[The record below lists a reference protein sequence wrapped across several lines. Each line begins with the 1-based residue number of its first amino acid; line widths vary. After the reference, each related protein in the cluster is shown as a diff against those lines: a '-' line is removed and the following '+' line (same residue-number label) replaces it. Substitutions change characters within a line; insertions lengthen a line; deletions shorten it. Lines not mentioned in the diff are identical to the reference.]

1 MKFLYQ
7 TMHIH
12 ELIIDGFKSY
22 ASRTVVSG
30 FDPHFNAITGLNG
43 SGKSNI
49 LDAICFVLGISNLS
63 QVRVGNLQEL
73 VYKQGQAGVT
83 KATVTIVFD
92 NSDPSTSPIG
102 HESSKQLT
110 VTRQIAIGGKNKYM
124 INGHTVQ
131 QQQVQNL
138 FHSVQLNVNNPH
150 FLIMQGRI
158 TKVLNMKPME
168 ILSMIE
174 EAAGTRMFET
184 KKQAALKTIEK
195 KQAKVEE
202 LTKVMNTEI
211 VPTLDKLRSERQNYN
226 KWTSNKT
233 EIDRLERLVVAY
245 DYQEAVSKASASEED
260 KLKIVRELEHL
271 ENEQKECKNE
281 ISLMDGQINAL
292 LAQRNGELED
302 SLLQK
307 KKVADAMSKDLVKMD
322 SAAKNQQET
331 LASEKE
337 TIATLKKQVEGAGNQ
352 LAQKQSELAAATE
365 KVVAK
370 EAEVESAEKE
380 TAALQNK
387 FQNALAGVA
396 DETTADTLSLPEQ
409 VRTWEAV
416 ARDSETKM
424 KQINLKSEHVKT
436 ELKAV
441 SKDAKTENVGY
452 KNMLAESEQLESD
465 IKQAGTEIVK
475 LNKMFNIA
483 EEPVI
488 RKKAEKVSA
497 EINTM
502 TNMVDTLTAMI
513 NAKLAFE
520 FKDPVK
526 GFNRSSVKG
535 LVAKLVTVK
544 DQRAATALEIAAGSK
559 LFQVVVDNDQ
569 TGKLLIEKGQLQ
581 KRVTILPLNKISP
594 RTMDP
599 TRLSAAK
606 ELAKQGNGSAQLGLE
621 LVGYDDEIKKAIE
634 YVFGNVI
641 VCDTAAVA
649 QSITFNKTIAAKTVT
664 LDGDV
669 YEAGGTMSGGSKN
682 NMGQLLS
689 SLTELATASDAVAKL
704 KIELKSLE
712 ATLLKLENASSG
724 VKEMESAVE
733 LKTEA
738 LKMLKDKLSATT
750 YAQTVEKIK
759 ALEGELTNYQ
769 EELVLLQGKIKEAQ
783 EKLKTLRSSEKD
795 VKKARETAMKEME
808 RDIKSSQ
815 KIVSKLRTELTKLK
829 HERVVLQGQMDSIRK
844 ETEQATEQIA
854 NAGGVT
860 ARMEAEVDDLKRKAS
875 VLRAQYETASLEV
888 SSLSQEIQRC
898 NKEIK
903 HMEKVKDKCVK
914 TIQSDTL
921 EAKKLEHKLE
931 QWKKD
936 SVEASRRLKQLVK
949 QHTWIDTDKQHF
961 GVPGSDYEFP
971 AGEDVKSTRS
981 KLGSLNAEQDK
992 LSKKINKKVIGMI
1005 EKAES
1010 EADELGRKKQVVLN
1024 DKSKIEAVIA
1034 ELDVKKQQEL
1044 QTTWLKVNRDFGSIF
1059 STLLPGTHA
1068 KLEPLEGKEVGDGLE
1083 VKVAFNNVWKD
1094 SLTELSGGQRSL
1106 LALSL
1111 ILSLLLFKPAP
1122 MYILDEVDA
1131 ALDLSHTQNIGLM
1144 LRTHFSHSQFVVV
1157 SLKEGMFNN
1166 ANVIFRTRFVDGI
1179 SGVSRTVVGGKS
1191 SAPLA
1196 PHNPNV
1202 SKGAVANKKSKTSK
1216 GPQRSEEN
1224 ENESVL

>member
-1 MKFLYQ
+1 
-7 TMHIH
+7 MHIH
-12 ELIIDGFKSY
+12 EIIIDGFKSY

-49 LDAICFVLGISNLS
+49 LDSICFVLGISNLS

-73 VYKQGQAGVT
+73 VYKQGQAGIT

-92 NSDPSTSPIG
+92 NSDPSTSPVG
-102 HESSKQLT
+102 HESSKQIT
-110 VTRQIAIGGKNKYM
+110 VTRQVAIGGKNKYM

-158 TKVLNMKPME
+158 TKVLNMKPLE

-211 VPTLDKLRSERQNYN
+211 VPTLDKLRDERQSYN
-226 KWTSNKT
+226 KWTSNGN
-233 EIDRLERLVVAY
+233 EINVLERLVIAY
-245 DYQEAVSKASASEED
+245 DYKEAVSKASASEED
-260 KLKIVRELEHL
+260 KMKIVRELEHL
-271 ENEQKECKNE
+271 VNEQEQCKNE
-281 ISLMDGQINAL
+281 IKDAEGEITTL
-292 LAQRNGELED
+292 LGQRNGELES

-307 KKVADAMSKDLVKMD
+307 KKTADAMSKDLVKMD

-331 LASEKE
+331 LVAEKE
-337 TIATLKKQVEGAGNQ
+337 TVSALQKQVEGADEQ
-352 LAQKQSELAAATE
+352 LVQKEAELAAASQ

-370 EAEVESAEKE
+370 EAEVETAEGQ
-380 TAALQNK
+380 TAALRDK
-387 FQNALAGVA
+387 FQKALAGVA

-424 KQINLKSEHVKT
+424 KQINMKSEHVKT

-441 SKDAKTENVGY
+441 SKDAKTENAGY
-452 KNMLAESEQLESD
+452 KKMLAESEQLEGA
-465 IKQAGTEIVK
+465 IKQAESEIVK
-475 LNKMFNIA
+475 LNKMSNAA
-483 EEPVI
+483 EEPLV
-488 RKKAEKVSA
+488 RSKAEKVA
-497 EINTM
+497 ADINGM
-502 TNMVDTLTAMI
+502 TNKVDTLTAMI

-569 TGKLLIEKGQLQ
+569 TGKLLIEKGQLL
-581 KRVTILPLNKISP
+581 KRVTILPLNKITP

-599 TRLSAAK
+599 AKLKAAK
-606 ELAKQGNGSAQLGLE
+606 DLAKQGNGTAQLGLE
-621 LVGYDDEIKKAIE
+621 LVGYDEEIRRAIE
-634 YVFGNVI
+634 YVFGNVV
-641 VCDTAAVA
+641 VCDTAAIA
-649 QSITFNKTIAAKTVT
+649 QSITFNKSIATRTVT
-664 LDGDV
+664 LEGDV

-689 SLTELATASDAVAKL
+689 SITELASVSEAVAKL
-704 KIELKSLE
+704 KVELKGLE
-712 ATLLKLENASSG
+712 TTLHKLDTASSSA
-724 VKEMESAVE
+724 KEMESAVE

-750 YAQTVEKIK
+750 YAQTLEKVK
-759 ALEGELTNYQ
+759 SLEAELTSHQ
-769 EELVLLQGKIKEAQ
+769 EELVVLQGKIKEAQ
-783 EKLKTLRSSEKD
+783 AKLKTLRSTEKD
-795 VKKARETAMKEME
+795 VKKARESAMKDME
-808 RDIKSSQ
+808 KDIKDSQ
-815 KIVSKLRTELTKLK
+815 KVVSKLRVELTKLK
-829 HERVVLQGQMDSIRK
+829 HERDLVQGQMESIRK
-844 ETEQATEQIA
+844 ETAQAVEQIA
-854 NAGGVT
+854 NAGSVT
-860 ARMEAEVDDLKRKAS
+860 SRLEAEVVELKQKAS
-875 VLRAQYETASLEV
+875 VMRAQYETASLEV
-888 SSLSQEIQRC
+888 ASLSKEIQSC
-898 NKEIK
+898 DKEIK
-903 HMEKVKDKCVK
+903 HLEKVKDKCVK
-914 TIQSDTL
+914 TIQRDTL

-936 SVEASRRLKQLVK
+936 SVEAGKRLKSLVRE
-949 QHTWIDTDKQHF
+949 HTWIETDKQHF
-961 GVPGSDYEFP
+961 GVPGSDYDF
-971 AGEDVKSTRS
+971 AAYGDDVKTTRR
-981 KLGSLNAEQDK
+981 KLNDLRSEQDK

-1024 DKSKIEAVIA
+1024 DKAKIEAVIA

-1044 QTTWLKVNRDFGSIF
+1044 QTTWVKVNRDFGSIF

-1068 KLEPLEGKEVGDGLE
+1068 KLEPLEGKEVCDGLE

-1144 LRTHFSHSQFVVV
+1144 LRTHFSHSQFIVV

-1179 SGVSRTVVGGKS
+1179 SGVSRTVVGGKG

-1196 PHNPNV
+1196 LQNSNV
-1202 SKGAVANKKSKTSK
+1202 GKGASSKRAKTNSKSH
-1216 GPQRSEEN
+1216 REIEN
-1224 ENESVL
+1224 ENENEELVL